1 MKSYHANLGAGLED
15 LTLKEHPEPKVGSD
29 QVLLGV
35 RAASLS
41 YRELSILIRGR
52 YPLPV
57 KPDVIVS
64 SEGAGE
70 VVAVGEA
77 VTRARVGDRVV
88 ASMFPRW
95 MDGPFALETAA
106 QLGGSLDG
114 MLTERIALGEDAI
127 VPIPEHLS
135 FEEAATLPCAAVT
148 AWNAL
153 TGGRPLRAG
162 ESVLTLGSGG
172 VSLFALQ
179 FAKLSG
185 ARVVATT
192 STDEKAARLR
202 SLGADH
208 VVNYRSSPDWP
219 DEVRAATGGRGVD
232 HVVEVGGPATLEQ
245 SLRATAVGGEVA
257 WVGNLA
263 PGAPAVDLAALFDA
277 AASVRAIAAGS
288 RAQLAAMTR
297 AVAFHRARPVIDRVF
312 PFEEVPAALAHYAAG
327 KAFGK
332 VVIRVSP

>member
-1 MKSYHANLGAGLED
+1 MKSYHANMGAGLEG
-15 LTLKEHPEPKVGSD
+15 LTLKEHPEPKVRPD
-29 QVLLGV
+29 EVLVRV
-35 RAASLS
+35 RAASLN
-41 YRELSILIRGR
+41 YRELMIMIAGR

-57 KPDVIVS
+57 KPDVIVGS
-64 SEGAGE
+64 DGAGE

-77 VTRARVGDRVV
+77 VTRARVGDRIV
-88 ASMFPRW
+88 ASMFPHW
-95 MDGPFALETAA
+95 MDGPFTLEYAA

-114 MLTERIALGEDAI
+114 MLTELTALPEAAI

-135 FEEAATLPCAAVT
+135 FEEAATLPCAGVT

-153 TGGRPLRAG
+153 CGGRPLRAG

-179 FAKLSG
+179 FAKLFG
-185 ARVVATT
+185 AYVVATT

-208 VVNYRSSPDWP
+208 VVDYRSSPDWP
-219 DEVRAATGGRGVD
+219 AEVRRATGGQGVD

-245 SLRATAVGGEVA
+245 SLRATAVGGEIA
-257 WVGNLA
+257 WVGSLA
-263 PGAPAVDLAALFDA
+263 QGAPPVDVTALFNA
-277 AASVRAIAAGS
+277 AATLRAIAAGS
-288 RAQLAAMTR
+288 RAQLLAMIR
-297 AVAFHRARPVIDRVF
+297 AVALHRARPIIDRVF
-312 PFEEVPAALAHYAAG
+312 PFDEVPAALSYYAAG

-332 VVIRVSP
+332 VVIRVS